1 MRGFDNAGRSFSNNP
16 GALRFPG
23 SEVKRMSQIS
33 ERLLF
38 WLPRILSIAFVA
50 FIAMFALDVFSE
62 SHGFLQ
68 TALALSIHLLPAAV
82 LALVLIAAWRWDW
95 VGALLFA
102 VLGGIYAWKTL
113 PAHPSWT
120 FTISLPLFVLA
131 ALFLANWILSRH
143 PRPTR

>member
-16 GALRFPG
+16 GAVRFPG

-62 SHGFLQ
+62 SHGFLEDP
-68 TALALSIHLLPAAV
+68 ARASKLDFHHFPAAV
-82 LALVLIAAWRWDW
+82 CSRRPVPGQLDIKQASASHALKAPPSAA
-95 VGALLFA
+95 
-102 VLGGIYAWKTL
+102 
-113 PAHPSWT
+113 PSNRRG
-120 FTISLPLFVLA
+120 V
-131 ALFLANWILSRH
+131 RH
-143 PRPTR
+143 